1 MSVSVFILGE
11 SGTGKTASM
20 RNLNPD
26 DMCLIQAVKKP
37 LPFRP
42 KGWKTV
48 AEQDEK
54 GNLKKVGDSGNIY
67 ITDDSQ
73 QICTILQKT
82 SKDIII
88 IDDFQYIMANE
99 FMRGVTVEAKG
110 NEQFMKFN
118 RIAKN
123 TWDILQTA
131 NALPENKRVYILSH
145 TQTDDFGKTRV
156 KTIGK
161 LLDEKI
167 TLEGLFTIVLRT
179 QAVNGNY
186 SFLTKNNGSDTV
198 KSPMG
203 LFESQ
208 QIDNDLA
215 QIDSEICNYYDIQ
228 PKGNSNVQAQ

>member
-1 MSVSVFILGE
+1 MCQELMFYCQVMQELEELESIRNNSLTSKEKFIWRLKNERIGFYSWRE
-11 SGTGKTASM
+11 
-20 RNLNPD
+20 RNRQN
-26 DMCLIQAVKKP
+26 
-37 LPFRP
+37 R
-42 KGWKTV
+42 
-48 AEQDEK
+48 
-54 GNLKKVGDSGNIY
+54 
-67 ITDDSQ
+67 DSQ

-145 TQTDDFGKTRV
+145 TQTDDFGKTKA

-186 SFLTKNNGSDTV
+186 SFLTQNNGSDTV

-215 QIDSEICNYYDIQ
+215 QIDSEICNYYEIQ
-228 PKGNSNVQAQ
+228 PKGHQDVQAQ